1 MTESSRRP
9 LARRLQARVMRL
21 VNTPMRIL
29 LGLPVATPLSN
40 RLMMAFIIGP
50 ETGKIYRQP
59 LSYVKDG
66 NTCWLLAVANG
77 SSISE
82 TDTRCGFDCE
92 DETCW
97 HD

>member
-40 RLMMAFIIGP
+40 RLMMAFIIGRK
-50 ETGKIYRQP
+50 TGKIYRQP

-66 NTCWLLAVANG
+66 NTC
-77 SSISE
+77 
-82 TDTRCGFDCE
+82 
-92 DETCW
+92 
-97 HD
+97 